1 MEIVRVDP
9 FDEGAVAAWHGT
21 VHAADVSGREEWAT
35 PWTLAE
41 TIVAVQVAENDL
53 ARDQFIGLEGGRTVV
68 AGEVRRSLVDHLT
81 HAQIQVY
88 THPDHSRRGHGSA
101 MLAHVEEVARA
112 HGRTVLGA
120 EGAWAYDAGPDGRGS
135 APAEFLTRHGYRFGL
150 GDVHRVLP
158 LPVADELLE
167 SLAADAA
174 EHHAAYTILSWV
186 DAAPD
191 DVVESL
197 AALIARLMVEAP
209 TGDLQREPENPDAE
223 AYRRSEEL
231 TRKQGRT
238 VYTSAALDA
247 DGTVVGYS
255 NLATTVH
262 GVEDAFQWGTLVRRE
277 DRGHRLGV
285 AVKVATL
292 RLLQGGEVRARRLHT
307 WNAEVNEH
315 MIGINERLG
324 FRPVERLGEFQKT
337 LARGTRRGAV

>member
-9 FDEGAVAAWHGT
+9 FDEAAVTAWHDT
-21 VHAADVSGREEWAT
+21 VHAADVLGREEWAT

-41 TIVAVQVAENDL
+41 TLVAVQAAENDL

-68 AGEVRRSLVDHLT
+68 AGEVRRSLVDNLT

-88 THPDHSRRGHGSA
+88 THPDHSRLGHGSA

-112 HGRTVLGA
+112 HGRTILDA
-120 EGAWAYDAGPDGRGS
+120 EGAWAYDAGPEGRGS

-158 LPVADELLE
+158 LPVADDLLE

-174 EHHAAYTILSWV
+174 GHHAAYTIRSWV

-197 AALIARLMVEAP
+197 AALIAQLMVEAP
-209 TGDLQREPENPDAE
+209 TGDLQREPENADVDAF
-223 AYRRSEEL
+223 RRSEEITL
-231 TRKQGRT
+231 KQGRT

-247 DGTVVGYS
+247 DGTVVAYS

-262 GVEDAFQWGTLVRRE
+262 GAEDAFQWGTLVRRE

-285 AVKVATL
+285 AVKVAAL
-292 RLLQGGEVRARRLHT
+292 RLLQAGEVRARRVHT
-307 WNAEVNEH
+307 WNAEVNRH
-315 MIGINERLG
+315 MIAINDELG
-324 FRPVERLGEFQKT
+324 YRPVERMGEFQKI
-337 LARGTRRGAV
+337 LV